1 MRSSDHRSDPRAGA
15 RTRALAR
22 RLGPRRALAL
32 VLLVGLAVVLAASSW
47 ASGVYVA
54 VTDDESVA
62 LLDEPTLRLATQVRS
77 PGLDDAVTAWTTAA
91 GVWGLPALAL
101 VVVVVLALRDRSWL
115 PVVLGLAAGGGS
127 VLMTLVGKE
136 LVGRDRPP
144 LSDAVPPYE
153 TSASFPSGHTLNAT
167 VVVGIVAWL
176 LVQRQTRRC
185 LRVLTV
191 ASSALL
197 ALSIGLSR
205 VYLGHHWLTDVLAG
219 WLLAAAWLT
228 VVVVAHR
235 AWLLGREAADEPSP

>member
-1 MRSSDHRSDPRAGA
+1 VPASDHRSDPRAGT

-47 ASGVYVA
+47 VSGLYVA

-77 PGLDDAVTAWTTAA
+77 SGLDDAVTAWTTAA